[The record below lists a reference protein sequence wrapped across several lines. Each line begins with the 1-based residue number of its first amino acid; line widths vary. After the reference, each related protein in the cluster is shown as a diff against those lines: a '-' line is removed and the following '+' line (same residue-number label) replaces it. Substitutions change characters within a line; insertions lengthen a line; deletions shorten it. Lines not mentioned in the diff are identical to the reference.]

1 MFVLVHAHRWFH
13 RNMSKIPT
21 DAEDVSKAV
30 GFTYRLMD
38 EAAAHGHLQVGARF
52 TMSHVRSCC

>member
-1 MFVLVHAHRWFH
+1 MV
-13 RNMSKIPT
+13 KIPT

-38 EAAAHGHLQVGARF
+38 EAAGHGHLQVGATCRIYVVAADVV
-52 TMSHVRSCC
+52 TTTNALMSGQNL